1 LGLRKI
7 SVLLLAILLVAL
19 VSAHPAEAAS
29 QVQVSWQLNVGKG
42 IYYQTWNSLQV
53 TIANA
58 GNQDIQG
65 SVEVRWGGIYR
76 QELFL
81 EQGKTMTMRFF
92 LPPAEVVNN
101 FFSQS
106 SDVEVVVREASGRN
120 LSRSVIPMSG
130 MPLNHFNVGV
140 LAPSLTPFQRLYS
153 LDSNIHVTRVQG
165 ADFDNYLYLDNFKIL
180 IFSDPGTIQLRPEQ
194 MENLSTWVKRGGLL
208 VIGGGS
214 KYRQTQ
220 AQVPQALLP
229 VVGSGT
235 AVQSLSDLIGPIKFV
250 DLQDREFL
258 MVTGTLQ
265 GEVILSTPAHPL
277 LVSRNLGR
285 GQVIWSALDLEAAP
299 LDNATNGEAFWRVV
313 VQRASGNSAG
323 LDTWRANSIFNI
335 ILSGGIGTSA
345 MSPLK
350 AFLGLIFY
358 IALLGP
364 ANFILLKKFKR
375 WEWSWVTIPSLAI
388 LFTSVIFIAGST
400 GRSSEYTAYQFNI
413 LELEGNQ
420 AYASSFSGLFI
431 PRRGSKTL
439 ETSLANLAVS
449 GGNIRQNNK
458 VFLVSPP
465 VWSVQKF
472 YGADLLNLPG
482 GIDMQLTLEG
492 SRLNAVVT
500 NRTGIAIF
508 DSFIRFGF
516 SDFPLG
522 ALAPGASA
530 QVDLGGQGQSFDLQA
545 VLARYNDSG
554 QFWWGGD
561 SIPTYDAPLTFYG
574 FSETPDVLALQG
586 IDDYRALNLIVRTA
600 TMEDI
605 ALQGQSI
612 DIKPGWLIPR
622 FISNAA
628 NFYRP
633 HYSGGE
639 YVVEGQGSLDL
650 IFSLPKNLDPAQGK
664 FFLNFHNVWGSLD
677 SGALTVWNPQTNS
690 WNDLSRLPQDFRGGL
705 SYSLDNMTQWGAQGN
720 VRVRMSFGA
729 QSHLGFS
736 PRGIDLTL
744 EGGRIND

>member
-1 LGLRKI
+1 MRKI
-7 SVLLLAILLVAL
+7 AVLLLAILLVAL
-19 VSAHPAEAAS
+19 FPLQPAEAAS

-42 IYYQTWNSLQV
+42 IYYQTWNSLEV
-53 TIANA
+53 TIANT

-81 EQGKTMTMRFF
+81 EQGKTMTVRFF

-101 FFSQS
+101 FFNQT
-106 SDVEVVVREASGRN
+106 SDIEVTVRETSGRN
-120 LSRSVIPMSG
+120 LSRSVIPMTG
-130 MPLNHFNVGV
+130 MPANHFNVGV
-140 LAPSLTPFQRLYS
+140 LSPTLTPFQRLYS
-153 LDSNIHVTRVQG
+153 LDPNIHVTRVQG

-180 IFSDPGTIQLRPEQ
+180 IISDPGTMQLRPEQ
-194 MENLSTWVKRGGLL
+194 MESISTWVKRGGLL

-235 AVQSLSDLIGPIKFV
+235 AVQSLSNLTGPINFV

-258 MVTGTLQ
+258 VATGTLQ
-265 GEVILSTPAHPL
+265 GEVILSTPTHPL

-285 GQVIWSALDLEAAP
+285 GQVIWSALDLEIAP
-299 LDNATNGEAFWRVV
+299 LDNATNAEAFWRVV
-313 VQRASGNSAG
+313 VQRASGNTSG
-323 LDTWRANSIFNI
+323 LETWRVNNIFNL
-335 ILSGGIGTSA
+335 ILSGGIGTSG

-364 ANFILLKKFKR
+364 ANFILLKKIKR
-375 WEWSWVTIPSLAI
+375 WEWSWITIPALAI
-388 LFTSVIFIAGST
+388 LFTAVIFITGST
-400 GRSSEYTAYQFNI
+400 GRSSDYTAYQFNI
-413 LELEGNQ
+413 LELEGSQ

-439 ETSLANLAVS
+439 ESNLANLVVS
-449 GGNIRQNNK
+449 GGNIRHNNK
-458 VFLVSPP
+458 VSLVSPP

-472 YGADLLNLPG
+472 YGSDLLSLPG

-492 SRLNAVVT
+492 GRLKAVVT
-500 NRTGIAIF
+500 NRTGIEMF

-516 SDFPLG
+516 SDFSLG
-522 ALAPGASA
+522 ALAPGASVQA
-530 QVDLGGQGQSFDLQA
+530 DLGGQGQAFDLQA

-561 SIPTYDAPLTFYG
+561 SIPTYDAPLIFYG
-574 FSETPDVLALQG
+574 FSESPDVLGLQG
-586 IDDYRALNLIVRTA
+586 IDGYRALNLIVKTA
-600 TMEDI
+600 NMEDI
-605 ALQGQSI
+605 AVQGQSV

-622 FISNAA
+622 FTSNAA

-633 HYSGGE
+633 YYSGGE

-650 IFSLPKNLDPAQGK
+650 NFSLPKNLDPAQGK
-664 FFLNFHNVWGSLD
+664 FFLNFNNVWGSLE
-677 SGALTVWNPQTNS
+677 SGTLMVWNPETS
-690 WNDLSRLPQDFRGGL
+690 TWDDLSPLPQDMRGGL
-705 SYSLDNMTQWGAQGN
+705 SYSLGNMTQWGAQGN

-729 QSHLGFS
+729 QSHLGIN